1 MTSASPGAEVLTAA
15 HRVVDDGPAG
25 NLPSLA
31 ELITAI
37 DFTTKRLHRSYQSSD
52 RGDVAR
58 YIPELAKV
66 DPNLFGIAVTSVAGT
81 QIAVGDAEHPF
92 TIQSCSKPFIF
103 GMALQEHGRD
113 AVLKRIGVE
122 PSGDP
127 FNSIIKLDENGR
139 PHNPCINAGAI
150 CASSMIPG
158 DTLSRRV
165 NAVVNVFGDY
175 AGEPPKI
182 DNTVYQSERST
193 GHRNRAIGE
202 LMIDSGAMP
211 EPLDLTLDT
220 YFQQCSIITTAK
232 QLSIMGATLA
242 NGGRNPITGAQAI
255 DPSYVRDVLTVMLT
269 CGMYDWAGQ
278 WAYEVGIPAKSG
290 VGGGIVAVVPG
301 LLGIGVF
308 SPRLDKQGNSVR
320 GVQVC
325 RDLARLFNFH
335 ILGETI
341 ARVRKR

>member
-1 MTSASPGAEVLTAA
+1 MPSATPGTEILSAA
-15 HRVVDDGPAG
+15 NRVVDDGPAG
-25 NLPSLA
+25 NLPSLE
-31 ELITAI
+31 ELMTAI
-37 DFTTKRLHRSYQSSD
+37 DFTAKRLHRAYESND
-52 RGDVAR
+52 RGEVAT

-66 DPNLFGIAVTSVAGT
+66 DHRLFGIAVTSVAGT
-81 QIAVGDAEHPF
+81 QIVVGDAEHPF

-103 GMALQEHGRD
+103 GMALQQHGRD
-113 AVLKRIGVE
+113 EVLKRIGVE

-150 CASSMIPG
+150 CASSMIAG
-158 DTLSRRV
+158 DTLKRRV
-165 NAVVNVFGDY
+165 DNVLNVFGDY
-175 AGEPPKI
+175 AGQPPKI
-182 DNTVYQSERST
+182 DKTVYESERST

-220 YFQQCSIITTAK
+220 YFQQCSILTTARE
-232 QLSIMGATLA
+232 LSVIGATLA
-242 NGGRNPITGAQAI
+242 NGGCNPLTDRQAI

-341 ARVRKR
+341 ARVRKT

>member
-1 MTSASPGAEVLTAA
+1 MNQGSDVLTAA
-15 HRVVDDGPAG
+15 NRVVDDSPAG

-31 ELITAI
+31 ELMTAI
-37 DFTTKRLHRSYQSSD
+37 NFTAKRLHRSYESND
-52 RGDVAR
+52 RGDVAT

-66 DPNLFGIAVTSVAGT
+66 DYRLFGIAVTAVDGT
-81 QIAVGDAEHPF
+81 QVVVGDADHDF

-103 GMALQEHGRD
+103 GMALQQLGRQE
-113 AVLKRIGVE
+113 VLRRIGVE

-127 FNSIIKLDENGR
+127 FNSIIKLDESGR

-158 DTLSRRV
+158 DTLKQRV
-165 NAVVNVFGDY
+165 KNVVNVFGDY
-175 AGEPPKI
+175 AGQPVKI
-182 DNTVYQSERST
+182 DKTVYESERAT

-220 YFQQCSIITTAK
+220 YFQQCSILTTAK
-232 QLSIMGATLA
+232 QLSVMGATLA
-242 NGGRNPITGAQAI
+242 NGGTNPMTDKQAI
-255 DPSYVRDVLTVMLT
+255 DPSFVRDVLTVMLT

-341 ARVRKR
+341 ARVRKS

>member
-1 MTSASPGAEVLTAA
+1 MTTSMTGGTVPTVGNRHE
-15 HRVVDDGPAG
+15 HHGPAG
-25 NLPSLA
+25 NLPTLDELLA
-31 ELITAI
+31 AI
-37 DFTTKRLHRSYQSSD
+37 DFTARRLHAAYAEEQ
-52 RGDVAR
+52 RGDVAT

-66 DPNLFGIAVTSVAGT
+66 DGKLFGIAVTTVTGAQVA
-81 QIAVGDAEHPF
+81 IGDADHPF

-103 GMALQEHGRD
+103 GLALQHHGRD
-113 AVLKRIGVE
+113 AVLQRIGVE

-158 DTLSRRV
+158 DTV
-165 NAVVNVFGDY
+165 GDRLGVIGETFTHY
-175 AGEPPKI
+175 TGEPTRI
-182 DNTVYQSERST
+182 DKTVYQSERAT

-220 YFQQCSIITTAK
+220 YFQQCSILTTARM
-232 QLSIMGATLA
+232 LSVMGATLA
-242 NGGRNPITGAQAI
+242 NGGRNPATDAQAI
-255 DPSYVRDVLTVMLT
+255 DPSFVRDVLTVMLT

-335 ILGETI
+335 ILGETV
-341 ARVRKR
+341 AKVRKI